1 MDNLIWVIYLIDV
14 LTQPMKGL
22 AIMLVVLFIV
32 GLVLHVVYS
41 LCDTSEAAHRSDID
55 FIRMYKSL
63 PVKTVTIVSFVIL
76 LLSNFIPSKDTAYK
90 MLAVYGVSEVAKSD
104 NVKELMGD
112 GMDILKL
119 TLKDYKEKLE
129 GKLDKPKS
137 N

>member
-14 LTQPMKGL
+14 VCGDMVG
-22 AIMLVVLFIV
+22 IMFLCVFGFI
-32 GLVLHVVYS
+32 GSFTMFLL
-41 LCDTSEAAHRSDID
+41 
-55 FIRMYKSL
+55 
-63 PVKTVTIVSFVIL
+63 VKTAPTNYNGTPALSAGISNMKWGLFSILFLIPL

-129 GKLDKPKS
+129 GSLDKPKS